1 MRFAWCFVPG
11 VFWANALA
19 NAVGSAIGVS
29 LGLFYDRWKER
40 KARAE
45 REETR
50 RRQHREQEATQLRII
65 EWLVNENVDLC
76 KQVLAAVRA
85 DQPFYFRMNT
95 HLLDASLVTLSTL
108 TTDPVL
114 LLHAEHYRYQ
124 LHHLNG
130 KIDSFR
136 EAREVFQGGHVSEGA
151 LLKVL
156 DRLRPLIP
164 RQSEGLIAAS
174 APLLRL
180 LRSRI
185 DALEVPNSAPIPPA
199 SALVASGGGP

>member
-1 MRFAWCFVPG
+1 M
-11 VFWANALA
+11 
-19 NAVGSAIGVS
+19 SI
-29 LGLFYDRWKER
+29 GLFYDRWKER

-108 TTDPVL
+108 TTDSVTTM
-114 LLHAEHYRYQ
+114 
-124 LHHLNG
+124 
-130 KIDSFR
+130 
-136 EAREVFQGGHVSEGA
+136 REVWTVG
-151 LLKVL
+151 
-156 DRLRPLIP
+156 
-164 RQSEGLIAAS
+164 
-174 APLLRL
+174 
-180 LRSRI
+180 I
-185 DALEVPNSAPIPPA
+185 DGTAPIQLTTGYFDQCPVWTADGHYVAFSRYASPGGRPA
-199 SALVASGGGP
+199 AGGVYLVPALGGTATRLVGLDPGGGPIARSR